1 MKVNV
6 YYKRSLKTL
15 AIFCLYL
22 ALARFSQGAFLVVMT
37 LMGMTFAFNGKMGKA
52 ISIYV
57 MMMFM
62 VSINP
67 NILPKVGIM
76 YTLGLRVG
84 PLLVGIALVIR
95 GLSMQNR
102 RRLPLGMMLVYL
114 LVASVSS
121 IDGWA
126 PAVSFMKLLNF
137 LVFFVGIW
145 LGTQSLEYDNDG
157 IMVLRETFL
166 ALAIFLIL
174 GSIVVM
180 PFPGISTLSALQMAN
195 QVESVAVLNKILE
208 EAALEGE
215 MFLFCGVTMQSQVL
229 SPLLACTF
237 AWLACD
243 MLFVEERLRWPHAVL
258 LVLSLPLMYKTRSR
272 VALFTLMAS
281 LILVYFYLPR
291 HISMRVQV
299 KRWLGSVLLSFGVAL
314 IIVAALSEIHSDAI
328 SRWARKT
335 NDVDLDRR
343 SLSEAVTSSRQGL
356 IDECMNDFRRN
367 PLFGS
372 GFQVSWFTSELV
384 GNQRGFVFSSPIE
397 KGVLP
402 VMVLGE
408 TGIIGEF
415 VFIIFLFSFFSAGS
429 QRRLFMSITMMSVLL
444 VTNLGEA
451 TFFSPG
457 GLGGTLWIMCAVGGY
472 ALDMSFAM
480 RARQFVP
487 YRGINFCRDINFT
500 E

>member
-1 MKVNV
+1 MKMNV

-37 LMGMTFAFNGKMGKA
+37 LMGMAFAFNGKIGKA

-76 YTLGLRVG
+76 YALGLRVG
-84 PLLVGIALVIR
+84 PLLVGIALVFR

-102 RRLPLGMMLVYL
+102 RRLPLGMMLAYL

-121 IDGWA
+121 IAGWA
-126 PAVSFMKLLNF
+126 PSISYMKILNF
-137 LVFFVGIW
+137 LVFFLGVW

-174 GSIVVM
+174 GSIAVM
-180 PFPGISTLSALQMAN
+180 PFPGISTLSALQMASQIEN
-195 QVESVAVLNKILE
+195 LSILNKILE
-208 EAALEGE
+208 EAALDGE

-243 MLFVEERLRWPHAVL
+243 MLFIEERMRWPHAVL

-272 VALFTLMAS
+272 VALFTLIAS

-299 KRWLGSVLLSFGVAL
+299 KRWLGSVLLSFGVSL
-314 IIVAALSEIHSDAI
+314 IIVVAVSEIHSDAI

-367 PLFGS
+367 PMFGS
-372 GFQVSWFTSELV
+372 GFQVSWFTSELA
-384 GNQRGFVFSSPIE
+384 GSQKGFVFSSPIE

-408 TGIIGEF
+408 TGIIGEI
-415 VFIIFLFSFFSAGS
+415 VFIVFLFSFFSAGA
-429 QRRLFMSITMMSVLL
+429 QRRLFMSITMMIVLL

-457 GLGGTLWIMCAVGGY
+457 GLGGTLWIMCIVGGY

-480 RARQFVP
+480 RGTQSLVYKDMR
-487 YRGINFCRDINFT
+487 YL
-500 E
+500 